1 MRRGPARTR
10 LAPAALSAW
19 RVAPCAGLIVPH
31 DRGASPH
38 SRWAAPHG
46 RRTSPGARRTAS
58 HGRGAAPCARP
69 PAGPCAQ
76 WVACCAQWA
85 ARIRRGVARFMGAH
99 LVAARSDRGSATVWS
114 VGAVA
119 VLCVVFGGVLAFGQ
133 AVVVRHRA
141 AGGADLAALAA
152 ADHWAEGP
160 GVACARA
167 EEVARA
173 QGTRLV
179 RCGMVGETSDVTA
192 ASGRGPFTA
201 EIRARAGP
209 AALVPVPVP
218 PGFGAPRLGGP
229 TAVPP
234 GRGGAPGPGEPPATP
249 LLKGPRPPVP
259 PAAAP

>member
-1 MRRGPARTR
+1 
-10 LAPAALSAW
+10 
-19 RVAPCAGLIVPH
+19 
-31 DRGASPH
+31 
-38 SRWAAPHG
+38 
-46 RRTSPGARRTAS
+46 
-58 HGRGAAPCARP
+58 
-69 PAGPCAQ
+69 
-76 WVACCAQWA
+76 
-85 ARIRRGVARFMGAH
+85 MGAH
-99 LVAARSDRGSATVWS
+99 LVAARADRGSATVWS

-152 ADHWAEGP
+152 ADHWADGP

-179 RCGMVGETSDVTA
+179 RCGMVGEISDVTA

-209 AALVPVPVP
+209 AAPVPAP
-218 PGFGAPRLGGP
+218 PGFGGVPGLGGSAGDP
-229 TAVPP
+229 QGLTGVPP
-234 GRGGAPGPGEPPATP
+234 GLRGAVGPGEPADET
-249 LLKGPRPPVP
+249 LR
-259 PAAAP
+259 